1 MRFTLDKERGRLA
14 AAGPVAL
21 AVRGQFRG
29 EVQQWMGEARAL
41 REQLREQG
49 VDARELEDIMRR
61 VRELD
66 AERTYRDVEALNR
79 LQTFVAERMK
89 RFEYTLRE
97 RTAAADGQTLL
108 TPGETVPAEYRTMVE
123 EYFRTLSR
131 PRAPQ

>member
-1 MRFTLDKERGRLA
+1 
-14 AAGPVAL
+14 
-21 AVRGQFRG
+21 
-29 EVQQWMGEARAL
+29 MGEARAL

-61 VRELD
+61 MRELD

-97 RTAAADGQTLL
+97 RAALAEGQTRI
-108 TPGETVPAEYRTMVE
+108 TPGETVPAEYRSLVD

-131 PRAPQ
+131 PRNPQ